1 MKKLNLRICTRA
13 VCFWMAYTA
22 VLPLVMAQGLEYIKA
37 HYTKY
42 EYKIPMRDGIKLFT
56 AVYVPK
62 DSSQQY
68 PMLIMRT
75 PYGVAP
81 YGEDNYKT
89 SLGPAEKF
97 AKEDFIFVYQDV
109 RGQWMSE
116 GEFVNVRP
124 YISVKKGPQDIDE
137 SSDTYDTIDW
147 LVKKVPNNNG
157 RAGIWGVSYPGFYAA
172 MGCIDA
178 HPALKA
184 CSPQAPISDWF
195 IGDDFHH
202 NGALYLA
209 HAFNF
214 FSRFGRAPPEPATI
228 PEPPFEHGTPDGY
241 NFFLNLGPVSN
252 ADLKHFKDKISFWH
266 DLMQHGNYDDF
277 WQARNIRPHLKNI
290 RPAVMTVGGW
300 FDAEDLFGPLKV
312 YESIERSGS
321 GNTNL
326 LVMGPWYHG
335 GWGGADG
342 DAIGN
347 VNFGSK
353 TGVFFRDNIEFQ
365 FFNHY
370 LKGGD
375 ELKLPEAYVFETGRN
390 QWRQHDSWPPQN
402 LANKLLYLHP
412 NGKLSFDPP
421 AEDSASAFDEYVS
434 DPAKPVP
441 YIANIDIG
449 MTREHMLDDQRFA
462 SSRTRR
468 LGLSKR

>member
-147 LVKKVPNNNG
+147 LVKKVLTTTDAQEYGASPS
-157 RAGIWGVSYPGFYAA
+157 WFYAQW
-172 MGCIDA
+172 DA
-178 HPALKA
+178 
-184 CSPQAPISDWF
+184 SMPI
-195 IGDDFHH
+195 
-202 NGALYLA
+202 
-209 HAFNF
+209 
-214 FSRFGRAPPEPATI
+214 
-228 PEPPFEHGTPDGY
+228 
-241 NFFLNLGPVSN
+241 
-252 ADLKHFKDKISFWH
+252 
-266 DLMQHGNYDDF
+266 
-277 WQARNIRPHLKNI
+277 
-290 RPAVMTVGGW
+290 
-300 FDAEDLFGPLKV
+300 
-312 YESIERSGS
+312 
-321 GNTNL
+321 
-326 LVMGPWYHG
+326 
-335 GWGGADG
+335 
-342 DAIGN
+342 
-347 VNFGSK
+347 
-353 TGVFFRDNIEFQ
+353 
-365 FFNHY
+365 
-370 LKGGD
+370 
-375 ELKLPEAYVFETGRN
+375 
-390 QWRQHDSWPPQN
+390 
-402 LANKLLYLHP
+402 
-412 NGKLSFDPP
+412 
-421 AEDSASAFDEYVS
+421 
-434 DPAKPVP
+434 
-441 YIANIDIG
+441 
-449 MTREHMLDDQRFA
+449 
-462 SSRTRR
+462 RR
-468 LGLSKR
+468 